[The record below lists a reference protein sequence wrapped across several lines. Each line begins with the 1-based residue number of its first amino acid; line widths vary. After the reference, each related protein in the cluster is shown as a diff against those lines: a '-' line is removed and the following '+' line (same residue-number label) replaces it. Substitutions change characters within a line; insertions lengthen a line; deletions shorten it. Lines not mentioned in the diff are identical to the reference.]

1 MKKRYYLIMILALCG
16 ALLSNTVNVKAVE
29 NISADDNVE
38 NDGVLDIYIYDAQG
52 KKVSYYN
59 AGTFTQGD
67 TYQIAGIYTD
77 KEDEL
82 IYKSSSSSFALVDS
96 NGLVT
101 IKCNDTVSRA
111 DIAAYGCITG
121 YITVYPKS
129 NPDINVKIELSV
141 IEKKAEE
148 KSDTIEVDTETKQ
161 DDVKTDG
168 VTPDIKKD
176 IVNDINEDNINTN
189 DASIVDDN
197 RVLVENKAGRA
208 KIIRTKVKN
217 RSIRIDYMAVCADQ
231 YKLQISTKKKFTKN
245 TTNEYNTSK
254 RTITLKKL
262 KCNKVYY
269 IRVRG
274 SSDAGNGKWSK
285 VKKVKTKK

>member
-111 DIAAYGCITG
+111 DIAVYGCITG

-176 IVNDINEDNINTN
+176 IVNDINADNINTN